1 MRETITGTG
10 EDELAAMAI
19 RLEER
24 RVAKLAESSVVVER
38 CSSMEQ
44 RNGPGPVEG
53 RPLTADELERVLK
66 RYPG

>member
-38 CSSMEQ
+38 CSSMER
-44 RNGPGPVEG
+44 RNGPG
-53 RPLTADELERVLK
+53 R
-66 RYPG
+66 